1 MGDIFS
7 DIKKDEEKETDSN
20 IEWKKSGIDKHERLS
35 LKINVQAA
43 NIYNASK
50 SNDLKAQKKIKGVSK
65 AAQGFKKVNK
75 RIKDVYD
82 EEDEED
88 DYIVIPVFEKAE
100 ETSLMNA
107 LSEEEKKFL
116 EQSERFHATKQ
127 QENVG
132 KESAIEYADR
142 LIKQAGLGHLN
153 SKQISQERSKNGLI
167 SNKEVVADV
176 LKQKLNKH
184 EMLRS
189 SASQDAN
196 AKVMSLVKELN
207 KNKNNSKQTN
217 RNIEDIESKLK
228 NTQQH
233 SEQISIEEL
242 PQKGKAYG
250 VKAKEISS
258 IKSDEKIVA
267 EYKEQ
272 EFISKKE
279 EKLEPQNAPHLTD
292 VVNQDD
298 VNKDISQKEINQT
311 DKIDNSDKAQKT
323 VIEKDIQQIN
333 NEEAIIKEKAKEIVD
348 AEKEQSY
355 DELQTKSKDA
365 KDAKEDTYEI
375 KELIKEKSGR
385 SHKISEKIEKDKTP
399 TRMSE
404 KEYQKALEQQINKY
418 QDREI

>member
-1 MGDIFS
+1 
-7 DIKKDEEKETDSN
+7 
-20 IEWKKSGIDKHERLS
+20 
-35 LKINVQAA
+35 
-43 NIYNASK
+43 
-50 SNDLKAQKKIKGVSK
+50 
-65 AAQGFKKVNK
+65 
-75 RIKDVYD
+75 
-82 EEDEED
+82 
-88 DYIVIPVFEKAE
+88 
-100 ETSLMNA
+100 MNA

-228 NTQQH
+228 NTQQY